1 MLFFKRNTPNSLYA
15 MTRLQQLPTI
25 AVRPCDYNIL
35 EKPQSFHERILYHIK
50 HAKDR
55 IIMTMLYLQNDE
67 AGREILEAIEQAKL
81 NNPNLHVCIY
91 VDYHRAQRGLI
102 GKGNQESNSSYYY
115 EYASKCKNPPAI
127 YGVPVKKREIFGV
140 LHLKGFVFDNT
151 VLYSGASINNVYLG
165 YKDKYR
171 LDRYHEINSK
181 ELADTLC
188 KYTNEAFHINFAV
201 QDFCQGKIPDVKEI
215 KDEIK
220 QLRRHLV
227 NTQYKINNSKIKN
240 NQIGLTPIVGLGKQN
255 NSLNKAILWLFY
267 AAKTQIFICTPYFN
281 PPKAI
286 LKAIDDA
293 LARGI
298 KIQLVVGDKVAN
310 DFYIHEDEEFNTI
323 GAIPY
328 IYEQNLCEF
337 IQKHQD
343 VINSKQLTVHL
354 WQDNKNTYHL
364 KGIYVDRNFAIITGN
379 NLNPRAWALDL
390 ENGIVV
396 HDPNLLMQ
404 EKFKHEQQF
413 ILKHTKQINS
423 VDDLQKFDDY
433 PIAVKQ
439 ILKRVK
445 RFKASLIIKQLL

>member
-102 GKGNQESNSSYYY
+102 GKGNQDSNSSYYY

-171 LDRYHEINSK
+171 LDRYHEIN
-181 ELADTLC
+181 
-188 KYTNEAFHINFAV
+188 
-201 QDFCQGKIPDVKEI
+201 
-215 KDEIK
+215 
-220 QLRRHLV
+220 
-227 NTQYKINNSKIKN
+227 
-240 NQIGLTPIVGLGKQN
+240 
-255 NSLNKAILWLFY
+255 
-267 AAKTQIFICTPYFN
+267 
-281 PPKAI
+281 
-286 LKAIDDA
+286 
-293 LARGI
+293 
-298 KIQLVVGDKVAN
+298 
-310 DFYIHEDEEFNTI
+310 
-323 GAIPY
+323 
-328 IYEQNLCEF
+328 
-337 IQKHQD
+337 
-343 VINSKQLTVHL
+343 
-354 WQDNKNTYHL
+354 
-364 KGIYVDRNFAIITGN
+364 
-379 NLNPRAWALDL
+379 
-390 ENGIVV
+390 
-396 HDPNLLMQ
+396 
-404 EKFKHEQQF
+404 
-413 ILKHTKQINS
+413 
-423 VDDLQKFDDY
+423 
-433 PIAVKQ
+433 
-439 ILKRVK
+439 
-445 RFKASLIIKQLL
+445 